1 MTASTF
7 SCRTPGPCFQDLFP
21 SFIVRNSRAQ
31 AKFHF
36 SDFKLVGFGVSAPAS
51 EAPSVLRVECKRG
64 HEAMHRPCYSTR
76 PLRFLIFNSHTM
88 AKATKDSTRQDP
100 VQLEAMVREF
110 LNSNAPTERLRE
122 LARLLLTNGDIL
134 RVIRELTP
142 EDQGRFVDKVDQV
155 RRLVVSKSSLLTF
168 FHPLRCTRPTRSSCS
183 SLRNS
188 AAPLTDYQLQPRFL
202 QGSRRVEP
210 FPSLPEG

>member
-1 MTASTF
+1 MFRLPPPRRRRHSRLNANAGTRRCTV
-7 SCRTPGPCFQDLFP
+7 RTTRHGPFDSLSLTP
-21 SFIVRNSRAQ
+21 
-31 AKFHF
+31 
-36 SDFKLVGFGVSAPAS
+36 
-51 EAPSVLRVECKRG
+51 
-64 HEAMHRPCYSTR
+64 
-76 PLRFLIFNSHTM
+76 TM

-110 LNSNAPTERLRE
+110 LNGNTPTERLRE

-168 FHPLRCTRPTRSSCS
+168 FHPLRCTRPTRSSCF

-188 AAPLTDYQLQPRFL
+188 AVPLTDYQPQPRFR

>member
-1 MTASTF
+1 MFRLPPPRRRRHSRLNANAGTRRCTV
-7 SCRTPGPCFQDLFP
+7 RTTRRGPFDSL
-21 SFIVRNSRAQ
+21 S
-31 AKFHF
+31 
-36 SDFKLVGFGVSAPAS
+36 L
-51 EAPSVLRVECKRG
+51 
-64 HEAMHRPCYSTR
+64 T
-76 PLRFLIFNSHTM
+76 HTM
-88 AKATKDSTRQDP
+88 ARATKDSTRQDP

-155 RRLVVSKSSLLTF
+155 RRSAVFKSSLLTF
-168 FHPLRCTRPTRSSCS
+168 FHSNRCTRPTRSSCS

-188 AAPLTDYQLQPRFL
+188 AVPLTDYQPQPRFR
-202 QGSRRVEP
+202 QGSRRVKTL
-210 FPSLPEG
+210 PSLPEG